1 MTKPSKKE
9 TLEFARELFAAGFV
23 EAMQEK
29 DHGETLLEAAN
40 AFGVAVT
47 RIAYHSLSGIHGELE
62 TLDFATTHKPL
73 IAER

>member
-9 TLEFARELFAAGFV
+9 TLEFARELFVAGFV

-62 TLDFATTHKPL
+62 TLDFATTHNPL